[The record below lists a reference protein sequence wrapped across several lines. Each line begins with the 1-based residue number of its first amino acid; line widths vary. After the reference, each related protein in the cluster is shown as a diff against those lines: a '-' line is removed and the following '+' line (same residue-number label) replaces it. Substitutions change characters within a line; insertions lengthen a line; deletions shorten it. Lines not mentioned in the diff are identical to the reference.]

1 MRYPICAKIVASCE
15 IFLSIVLDE
24 NSFIICLCI
33 LMITVVTLASGETP
47 VL

>member
-1 MRYPICAKIVASCE
+1 VRYPICAKFLQVVKF
-15 IFLSIVLDE
+15 FLSIVLDE
-24 NSFIICLCI
+24 NSFIICHCI